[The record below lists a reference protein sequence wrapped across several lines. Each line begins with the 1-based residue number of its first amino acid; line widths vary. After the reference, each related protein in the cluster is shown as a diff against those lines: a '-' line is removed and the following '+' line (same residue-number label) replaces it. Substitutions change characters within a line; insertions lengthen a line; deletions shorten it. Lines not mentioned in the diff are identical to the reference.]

1 MFKRNPNKIK
11 ASVGE
16 NIFQIVAIIV
26 ITVLSIS
33 MIYPFLNSIALA
45 FNEGYD
51 SLKGGIYLW
60 PRKATFENFRVVW
73 VNNNLMQAAF
83 VSVFRTVLGTAL
95 HVILSICCAFAMSK
109 KAYPG
114 RKIITTYLLIPTL
127 ITGGIVP
134 YYILLRN
141 IGLINN
147 IWLFVLTGVYSFF
160 NMVILRTYFEGL
172 PQEIEEAA
180 RIDGCGH
187 VRMLTQIIVPISLPV
202 IATIG
207 MYAAVAHWNDWF
219 TGEFYMTK
227 PDLKPLQ
234 TVLTNFLKSTS
245 QATDSI
251 SSMTGQSA
259 SQQVSSTFTSESMKM
274 AVLVIVTLPIL
285 ATYPLLQKYF
295 IKGVLIGS
303 VKG

>member
-1 MFKRNPNKIK
+1 MSKRNPNKIK

-16 NIFQIVAIIV
+16 NVFQIVALIV
-26 ITVLSIS
+26 LTVLSIS

-95 HVILSICCAFAMSK
+95 HLVLSICCAFAMSK

-114 RKIITTYLLIPTL
+114 RKFIVTYLLIPTL
-127 ITGGIVP
+127 ISGGVVP

-227 PDLKPLQ
+227 PELKPLQ

-245 QATDSI
+245 QPTDSI
-251 SSMTGQSA
+251 SAMTGQNSG
-259 SQQVSSTFTSESMKM
+259 QQVSSTFTSESMKM

>member
-1 MFKRNPNKIK
+1 MSNRNPNKIK

-16 NIFQIVAIIV
+16 NIFQVVALIV
-26 ITVLSIS
+26 ISILSIS
-33 MIYPFLNSIALA
+33 MVYPFLNSIALA

-60 PRKATFENFRVVW
+60 PRIPTFENFRVVW

-95 HVILSICCAFAMSK
+95 HVVLSVCCAFAMSK

-114 RKIITTYLLIPTL
+114 RKLIVTYLLIPTL
-127 ITGGIVP
+127 ITGGVVP

-160 NMVILRTYFEGL
+160 NIVILRTYFEGL

-180 RIDGCGH
+180 SIDGCGH
-187 VRMLTQIIVPISLPV
+187 VRMLTQIIAPISLPV

-207 MYAAVAHWNDWF
+207 MYSAVGHWNDWF
-219 TGEFYMTK
+219 TGEFYVTK
-227 PDLKPLQ
+227 PELKPLQ
-234 TVLTNFLKSTS
+234 TVLTNFLKT
-245 QATDSI
+245 T
-251 SSMTGQSA
+251 
-259 SQQVSSTFTSESMKM
+259 SQQVDITGQQQGQQQASTFTSESMKM

-285 ATYPLLQKYF
+285 ATNPLLQKYF
-295 IKGVLIGS
+295 IKGLTQGG
-303 VKG
+303 VKE

>member
-1 MFKRNPNKIK
+1 M
-11 ASVGE
+11 
-16 NIFQIVAIIV
+16 
-26 ITVLSIS
+26 
-33 MIYPFLNSIALA
+33 A

-60 PRKATFENFRVVW
+60 PRIPTFENFRVVW
-73 VNNNLMQAAF
+73 VNNNLLQAAF
-83 VSVFRTVLGTAL
+83 ISVFRTVLGTAL
-95 HVILSICCAFAMSK
+95 HVILAICCAFSMSK
-109 KAYPG
+109 RAYPG
-114 RKIITTYLLIPTL
+114 RKFIVTYLLIPTL
-127 ITGGIVP
+127 ITGGVVP

-147 IWLFVLTGVYSFF
+147 IWLFVLSGVYSFF
-160 NMVILRTYFEGL
+160 NIVILRTYFEGL

-187 VRMLTQIIVPISLPV
+187 VRMLTQIIVPVSLPV

-207 MYAAVAHWNDWF
+207 MYSAVGHWNDWF
-219 TGEFYMTK
+219 TGEFYVTK
-227 PDLKPLQ
+227 PALKPLQ
-234 TVLTNFLKSTS
+234 TVLTNFLKTTS
-245 QATDSI
+245 QA
-251 SSMTGQSA
+251 SSPSDIAGINT